1 MESFNKNDKIIY
13 FSQDVIELVIV
24 IGNDKFRVNESE
36 IKHFVN
42 GTKFVGK
49 DNIDKERFY
58 KFVNYLISVSNEW
71 NDGFLVRSISPEAKW
86 SVVIKTINNG
96 TKRYAGIEYCPNNW
110 QEFYNNFVAFIKNE
124 NIIQNANNGNG
135 NSNFN
140 YEQNINLEF
149 NNNGITNKLVN
160 EITRFIIELVED
172 YKQDRFWSDSA
183 RSFLGLLIISNLTN
197 GTKLDINNLL
207 AQLEDIDTIRSII
220 LNNVNKF
227 KDDTR
232 LHIFTSNID
241 IVNSDKP
248 LKSVVQLAK
257 EGIGKYAKN
266 FIQDNDDINELMK
279 QVSIGNENAMKK
291 LAYKYENG
299 DGIERNL
306 EKAYKIYNDLANN
319 YEDFE
324 SKLNI
329 AYMYYFGNDYI
340 KQDFNIAFEKFN
352 EIKNGDV
359 DGSILYYIGYMYD
372 NGYGT
377 KKDEKLAFEY
387 YKKSAEKG
395 FTFAEYALGQA
406 FLQGIGVKVNDA
418 EAIYWLSKAVKKG
431 DYMSQYVLGSLYY
444 EGTENGISV
453 VNNKEIGL
461 NLIKKA
467 AIQGYDK
474 AINKLKEIESKKA
487 LEENDDEYDI
497 EEYIHFTDFDNIN
510 KTDDETEDFDLV
522 CGIRIECN
530 HVGGAI
536 EQLNL
541 YDIGKGNIFNFNGE
555 IEIKDITRD
564 EIVIR
569 TENKIQL
576 SKIHSKPTEEE
587 NKIDLILKV
596 NEFITGWSTNMP
608 DPYRAQYKIKVLYVR
623 KKEQLKYLK

>member
-1 MESFNKNDKIIY
+1 MD
-13 FSQDVIELVIV
+13 
-24 IGNDKFRVNESE
+24 
-36 IKHFVN
+36 
-42 GTKFVGK
+42 
-49 DNIDKERFY
+49 
-58 KFVNYLISVSNEW
+58 
-71 NDGFLVRSISPEAKW
+71 
-86 SVVIKTINNG
+86 
-96 TKRYAGIEYCPNNW
+96 YCPNNW

-124 NIIQNANNGNG
+124 NIIQNANNGNN

-140 YEQNINLEF
+140 YEQSINSEF

-160 EITRFIIELVED
+160 EITRFVIELVED

-197 GTKLDINNLL
+197 GTKIDINNLL
-207 AQLEDIDTIRSII
+207 EQLEDIDTIRSII

-248 LKSVVQLAK
+248 LKSVIQLVK

-266 FIQDNDDINELMK
+266 FMQDNDDINELMK

-406 FLQGIGVKVNDA
+406 FLQRIGLK
-418 EAIYWLSKAVKKG
+418 
-431 DYMSQYVLGSLYY
+431 
-444 EGTENGISV
+444 ENGISV

-461 NLIKKA
+461 DLIKKS

-474 AINKLKEIESKKA
+474 AIDKLKEIESKKV
-487 LEENDDEYDI
+487 LEENDDEYNV

-510 KTDDETEDFDLV
+510 IADDETEEFDLV
-522 CGIRIECN
+522 CGIRIESDY
-530 HVGGAI
+530 VGGAV

-555 IEIKDITRD
+555 TKIKDITKD
-564 EIVIR
+564 EIIIR
-569 TENKIQL
+569 TENNIQLRKIQ
-576 SKIHSKPTEEE
+576 SKPTEEE

-596 NEFITGWSTNMP
+596 NEFITGWSTTMP
-608 DPYRAQYKIKVLYVR
+608 APYRAQYKIKVLYVR
-623 KKEQLKYLK
+623 KKEQLEY